1 MTLKQ
6 FFKDLGISA
15 FFLIVA
21 TMVSYFFFVNAESS
35 SNVATCYMLAVFFI
49 SRYTFGHLWGFL
61 SSVIG
66 VIIINYIFAF
76 PYFAID
82 FFRKG
87 YPLTFIGMLTISLI
101 TSAVTTQINRQKQ
114 EAIQNEIFLTTLNQ
128 FNKHVLGCK
137 SKQELL
143 SLTVSYLAKLDES
156 SVLFWPSDNDNNIQ
170 MYPCHLYN
178 DDTMELFQHERIRN
192 QALKLKTS
200 SKNGIIET
208 KDYRYYYLPIR
219 SMTHNWGTIFICS
232 KKETLPK
239 TNMQFHELMIPQ
251 IALSLEHFSLLE
263 HSHTLML
270 ESEKEKMRSNLL
282 RAVSHDLRT
291 PLTGMIGAS
300 SAYLDAKDYLS
311 EDYKD
316 ELIQGI
322 HSDANWLLNM
332 VENLLSV
339 TRIDQTQ
346 KDATVKKQPEPL
358 EEVVSE
364 ALVRFQKRY
373 PNVLVDVTI
382 PEEFLML
389 PMDATLIEQ
398 VIINLLENA
407 TVHGKGTK
415 PINFYVEKKDTSVV
429 FHIRDYGKGISKKHI
444 PFIFD
449 GYPITEHKHNDT
461 HKGMGIGL
469 SICKSIILAHQ
480 GKIEAKSYEDGAE
493 FLFHLPF

>member
-1 MTLKQ
+1 MP
-6 FFKDLGISA
+6 
-15 FFLIVA
+15 
-21 TMVSYFFFVNAESS
+21 VS
-35 SNVATCYMLAVFFI
+35 
-49 SRYTFGHLWGFL
+49 
-61 SSVIG
+61 
-66 VIIINYIFAF
+66 
-76 PYFAID
+76 
-82 FFRKG
+82 
-87 YPLTFIGMLTISLI
+87 
-101 TSAVTTQINRQKQ
+101 
-114 EAIQNEIFLTTLNQ
+114 
-128 FNKHVLGCK
+128 
-137 SKQELL
+137 
-143 SLTVSYLAKLDES
+143 
-156 SVLFWPSDNDNNIQ
+156 
-170 MYPCHLYN
+170 
-178 DDTMELFQHERIRN
+178 
-192 QALKLKTS
+192 
-200 SKNGIIET
+200 
-208 KDYRYYYLPIR
+208 
-219 SMTHNWGTIFICS
+219 
-232 KKETLPK
+232 
-239 TNMQFHELMIPQ
+239 
-251 IALSLEHFSLLE
+251 
-263 HSHTLML
+263 
-270 ESEKEKMRSNLL
+270 
-282 RAVSHDLRT
+282 
-291 PLTGMIGAS
+291 GAS